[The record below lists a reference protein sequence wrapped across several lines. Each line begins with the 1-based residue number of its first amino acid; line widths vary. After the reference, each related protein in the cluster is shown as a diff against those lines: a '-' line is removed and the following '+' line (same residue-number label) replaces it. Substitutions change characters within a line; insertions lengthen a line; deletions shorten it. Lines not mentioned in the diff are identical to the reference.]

1 MKKRFEE
8 ILEECL
14 TAQLE
19 GRRTVEQSLSQYP
32 SMAAALEPLLRTAA
46 GVSHAF
52 ESLDPPLYMQERGR
66 LRFLS
71 AASERRRA
79 REIASG
85 VRGFERSRSSWNFR
99 HWGLLGSGVA
109 AAFALLAAGG
119 VLLAGGGSSDDG
131 GQSVGSKSTPTA
143 SAPASDFV
151 ANLDE
156 FRIHLDAVTQKAN
169 NGSVTPADIQ
179 TLRVATEKLAKAGA
193 PPDDARQAVEDALNE
208 QYVLLTSLSDDVP
221 PEQRDAVQE
230 VLSVTTKA
238 ANDWEIPIFT
248 ATSTP
253 TPLPTDEPV
262 DTATPDPGT
271 PEPTDAPTPT
281 GVPTDTP
288 APTVEP
294 TPTPPLQ
301 SPE

>member
-19 GRRTVEQSLSQYP
+19 GRRSVEQSLSQYP
-32 SMAAALEPLLRTAA
+32 SMAPALEPLLRTAA
-46 GVSHAF
+46 GVSYAF
-52 ESLDPPLYMQERGR
+52 EALDPPPYLQERGR

-109 AAFALLAAGG
+109 AVFAILAAGG
-119 VLLAGGGSSDDG
+119 VLLAGGGGSDG
-131 GQSVGSKSTPTA
+131 GEQVAGSKSTPTA
-143 SAPASDFV
+143 SAPASDDFV

-156 FRIHLDAVTQKAN
+156 FRIYLDQVKQKAS
-169 NGSVTPADIQ
+169 NGSIKPEDIQ
-179 TLRVATEKLAKAGA
+179 GLREATERLAQAGA

-208 QYVLLTSLSDDVP
+208 QYVLLTSLSDDGP
-221 PEQRDAVQE
+221 REQRDAVQE

-238 ANDWEIPIFT
+238 ANDWEIPIFA

-253 TPLPTDEPV
+253 TPTDQPV
-262 DTATPDPGT
+262 NTATPAPGT
-271 PEPTDAPTPT
+271 PEPTDAPTP
-281 GVPTDTP
+281 GAPTDTP
-288 APTVEP
+288 APTAAP